1 LLDLAYDFEGSGRVR
16 VVVDGERV
24 FQPLPRDKVAQTF
37 SGIRYTRHS
46 EQVTLLANAVAGGGH
61 QFGWIHDTAR
71 DWLFDVPLR
80 RSVATFACDG
90 LVGKYRLTILIQG
103 AGNVQCGSGM
113 AEKTFFADGTSEV
126 GILLML
132 ESRDQRVRLAAVI
145 VREGR
150 LENVAA
156 TQIHQVTAGV
166 IARTNDVAD
175 TIVGL
180 FLSILPMLPVAGR
193 QRVHGYRGSVRGYR
207 AVGFMLGTS

>member
-80 RSVATFACDG
+80 R
-90 LVGKYRLTILIQG
+90 

-132 ESRDQRVRLAAVI
+132 ESRGQSVGLAAVI
-145 VREGR
+145 VRDGR